1 MGYNATYG
9 LQKSDSMSEFELD
22 EKQGET
28 LNFLCTDELGQVKV
42 KAEYGVCDICN
53 SPLRGIAFY
62 HGQNALCE
70 KCERQHQKNELK
82 EKLKRRTANKAK
94 KFHTNKTTTFK
105 KAV

>member
-9 LQKSDSMSEFELD
+9 NQNLDSTSEFELE
-22 EKQGET
+22 EKPSET

-53 SPLRGIAFY
+53 APLRGIAFY
-62 HGQNALCE
+62 YGQSALCE
-70 KCERQHQKNELK
+70 KCERQHQKNERI
-82 EKLKRRTANKAK
+82 EKMKKRIADK
-94 KFHTNKTTTFK
+94 KKKLHTNKTTNK

>member
-9 LQKSDSMSEFELD
+9 LQMSDSMSEFKMD
-22 EKQGET
+22 GKHSET

-42 KAEYGVCDICN
+42 MAEYGFCDICN
-53 SPLRGIAFY
+53 APLKGIAFY

-70 KCERQHQKNELK
+70 KCERQHQKNERIERMK
-82 EKLKRRTANKAK
+82 KRITNKIKKL
-94 KFHTNKTTTFK
+94 HTNKTTTNK

>member
-9 LQKSDSMSEFELD
+9 YKNLDSTSEFELE
-22 EKQGET
+22 EKPSET

-53 SPLRGIAFY
+53 APLKGIAFY
-62 HGQNALCE
+62 HGQSALCE
-70 KCERQHQKNELK
+70 KCERQHQKNLRI
-82 EKLKRRTANKAK
+82 EKMKKHITNKIKRL
-94 KFHTNKTTTFK
+94 HINKTTIK